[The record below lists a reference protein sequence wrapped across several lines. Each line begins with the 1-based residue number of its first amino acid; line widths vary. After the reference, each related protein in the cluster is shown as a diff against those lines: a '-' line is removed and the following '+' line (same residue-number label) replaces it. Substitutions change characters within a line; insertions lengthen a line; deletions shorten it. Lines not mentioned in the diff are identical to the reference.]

1 MKFHTFGNEFG
12 NTIVLIHGMLNP
24 WQIWEDVSV
33 AFSKEHYIIIPELD
47 AHTQGERSD
56 FISVEDEAKKIQ
68 EYMVQHHREELYMIC
83 GLSMGGRIAAVLAGM
98 PGITAKY
105 LVLDGAPLLP
115 LPKPVRWFMTKS
127 YMSIIRNSQT
137 RDPRVIERFKKDFLP
152 ERYLDDFLQLVD
164 HIDEQSVKNILHSVC
179 SPFEYKRYDDSCKIL
194 FMHGTRGNE
203 SISRKAAIRM
213 KEVNPQTQI
222 KCLDGYAHAQLL
234 SFEPSKWI
242 EEVKG
247 FMSD

>member
-1 MKFHTFGNEFG
+1 MKFHTFGNESR

-47 AHTQGERSD
+47 AHTQGEGSA
-56 FISVEDEAKKIQ
+56 FSSVEDEAKRIH
-68 EYMVQHHREELYMIC
+68 EYLVQNHRENLYMIC
-83 GLSMGGRIAAVLAGM
+83 GLSMGGRIAAILAGM

-115 LPKPVRWFMTKS
+115 LPKPAVWFMTKS
-127 YMSIIRNSQT
+127 YMSIIRNSQM
-137 RDPRVIERFKKDFLP
+137 RDSKVIERFKKDFLP

-164 HIDEQSVKNILHSVC
+164 HIDEQSVKNILNSVC
-179 SPFEYKRYDDSCKIL
+179 SPFDYKRYEDSCKIL
-194 FMHGTRGNE
+194 FMHGTKGNE

-213 KEVNPQTQI
+213 KEVNPQTCI
-222 KCLDGYAHAQLL
+222 KCFNGYAHAQLL

-242 EEVKG
+242 KEVKG
-247 FMSD
+247 FLSD

>member
-1 MKFHTFGNEFG
+1 
-12 NTIVLIHGMLNP
+12 
-24 WQIWEDVSV
+24 
-33 AFSKEHYIIIPELD
+33 
-47 AHTQGERSD
+47 
-56 FISVEDEAKKIQ
+56 
-68 EYMVQHHREELYMIC
+68 
-83 GLSMGGRIAAVLAGM
+83 
-98 PGITAKY
+98 
-105 LVLDGAPLLP
+105 
-115 LPKPVRWFMTKS
+115 
-127 YMSIIRNSQT
+127 MSIIRNSQT

-222 KCLDGYAHAQLL
+222 KCLD
-234 SFEPSKWI
+234 
-242 EEVKG
+242 
-247 FMSD
+247 